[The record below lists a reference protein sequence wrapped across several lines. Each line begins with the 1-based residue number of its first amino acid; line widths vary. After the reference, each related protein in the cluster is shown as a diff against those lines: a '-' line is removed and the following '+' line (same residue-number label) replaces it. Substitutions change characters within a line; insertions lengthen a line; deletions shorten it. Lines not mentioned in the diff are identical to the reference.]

1 MFSLVMYISYI
12 SCYKLYSYIPLLD
25 FCWAMAHG
33 HRLFLSH
40 LTTSCTWHAMARLA
54 RAVLVA
60 PAFVAFVGQ
69 LPLSPPRSV
78 ARDAMAKMA
87 KIEVSVFSD
96 LA

>member
-1 MFSLVMYISYI
+1 
-12 SCYKLYSYIPLLD
+12 
-25 FCWAMAHG
+25 
-33 HRLFLSH
+33 
-40 LTTSCTWHAMARLA
+40 MARLA
-54 RAVLVA
+54 RAALVA